1 MHEPQLDHANT
12 TTLGRQARYAVTVSV
27 ANSPSGR
34 KIFACFGPSGRVV
47 LGHSVMFSRDPQGS
61 DCGAQQRCGRAALAR
76 LLKNTVFFENYP

>member
-34 KIFACFGPSGRVV
+34 KSSLV
-47 LGHSVMFSRDPQGS
+47 LGLDEHDGGVLKHVFERLEEPGGH
-61 DCGAQQRCGRAALAR
+61 GAVDDAMIAR
-76 LLKNTVFFENYP
+76 